1 MPLTATQVKQSRSKD
16 KAYKLSDGGGL
27 YLLVNPNGSRYWRYK
42 YRYGGKEKVLALGVY
57 PEVSLKKA
65 RQKHQT
71 A

>member
-42 YRYGGKEKVLALGVY
+42 
-57 PEVSLKKA
+57 
-65 RQKHQT
+65 
-71 A
+71 